1 MRRERNRPRPGAAA
15 LMVAF
20 VLGVF
25 LPVPAQGPP
34 VLKARVRDFSDY
46 SRVTLETSQTLAFN
60 FERVGA
66 FLKVKVDSR
75 TALRIQG
82 EPVASRF
89 IKSLNWAKQGNTYI
103 LTIEVNVPLYNYNF
117 YTLNNPF
124 QLMIDIT
131 PEGVKPARPVE
142 KPPSAPPV
150 TTPAPTI
157 PAPSPAVQ
165 TAIPPAAKGVR
176 TIVIDPGHGGLE
188 SGAKGR
194 FGALEKDVVL
204 AIALKLK
211 AMVEQNLAMRVI
223 MTRDRDADVPLADRG
238 ALSNNNDAMLFISI
252 HANGSYRK
260 NSNGSEVYFLSLNA
274 ADEDTRRLAYLENN
288 AGELDQKIDQTDA
301 DDLQMI
307 LWDMAQSA
315 FIKKSGQLAEF
326 IQNELNTLVGTA
338 NRGIKQ
344 APFKVLTEVACPA
357 VLVETAFIS
366 NPEEERK
373 LAGPAFQDSIAQ
385 AIYRGLLNY
394 IKLYSQ
400 E

>member
-1 MRRERNRPRPGAAA
+1 MRPGAAA
-15 LMVAF
+15 LWLAL

-25 LPVPAQGPP
+25 SPTIAQGQP
-34 VLKARVRDFSDY
+34 VLKVRVRDFSDY
-46 SRVTLETSQTLAFN
+46 SRVALETPQTLTFA
-60 FERVGA
+60 FERAGA
-66 FLKVKVDSR
+66 TLRVKVDSR
-75 TALRIQG
+75 TSLRIMG
-82 EPVASRF
+82 EPVDSRVV
-89 IKSLNWAKQGNTYI
+89 KSLNWAKQGNTYI
-103 LTIEVNVPLYNYNF
+103 LTIEAKVAGFNYNF
-117 YTLNNPF
+117 YTLSNPF

-131 PEGVKPARPVE
+131 PEAAVPSRPAAKPA
-142 KPPSAPPV
+142 PP
-150 TTPAPTI
+150 TPAP
-157 PAPSPAVQ
+157 PASP
-165 TAIPPAAKGVR
+165 PPVVEAPAQAANLPPGAKGIR

-194 FGALEKDVVL
+194 FGTLEKEVTL

-211 AMVEQNLAMRVI
+211 ALVERNMAMRVVL
-223 MTRDRDADVPLADRG
+223 TRDKDIDMSLADRG

-252 HANGSYRK
+252 HANGSHRK

-288 AGELDQKIDQTDA
+288 AGELEQKIDRQDA

-326 IQNELNTLVGTA
+326 IQTELNTLVGTA

-357 VLVETAFIS
+357 VLVETAFLS

-373 LAGPAFQDSIAQ
+373 LADPAFQDSVAQ
-385 AIYRGLLNY
+385 AVYRGLLNT
-394 IKLYSQ
+394 IRLYSQ